1 MKPIVAII
9 AQGSMGSGVGRRLA
23 EHGIEVRTS
32 LAGRSES
39 SASRARAAGMK
50 PAGDDEIAAC
60 DFLLSIVPPSDALS
74 LAQRFAESLTR
85 ARRKPVYV
93 DCNAVNPETVGA
105 IASVVA
111 GTGCPFVDASI
122 IGGPPKPREHG
133 PRFYASGP
141 DAGRFEALIPYGVE
155 VRVVSAEV
163 GDASALKMSYA
174 GITKGL
180 SALGTAMFLASTRA
194 GVADPLRR
202 ELAESQPG
210 LHAWFG
216 RTLPGMFGKA
226 YRWVGEMEEI
236 AAFVSEDEA
245 AEQIFRGAAGL
256 YKRMAADGETTGAE
270 TGPLKSFLAQW
281 TPSKS

>member
-9 AQGSMGSGVGRRLA
+9 AQGAMGSGVARRLA

-32 LAGRSES
+32 LADRSES
-39 SASRARAAGMK
+39 SASRARDAGMK

-60 DFLLSIVPPSDALS
+60 DFLLSIVPPCDALS
-74 LAQRFAESLTR
+74 LAERFAESLTLV
-85 ARRKPVYV
+85 RRKPVYV
-93 DCNAVNPETVGA
+93 DCNAVNPGTAGA

-111 GTGCPFVDASI
+111 GAGCPFVDAGI
-122 IGGPPKPREHG
+122 IGGPPRPREPG

-141 DAGRFEALIPYGVE
+141 EAGRFEALIPYGVE
-155 VRVVSAEV
+155 VRIVSARV

-194 GVADPLRR
+194 GVAEPLRR
-202 ELAESQPG
+202 ELAESQSG
-210 LHAWFG
+210 LHAWFD

-236 AAFVSEDEA
+236 AAFVSGDTA
-245 AEQIFRGAAGL
+245 AEQIFRGAAEL
-256 YKRMAADGETTGAE
+256 YKRIALDGETTGEE
-270 TGPLKSFLAQW
+270 TGALKTFLAQW
-281 TPSKS
+281 SPAKT

>member
-9 AQGSMGSGVGRRLA
+9 AQGAMGAGVARRLT
-23 EHGIEVRTS
+23 EHEIEVRTS

-50 PAGDDEIAAC
+50 PVGDDEIAAS
-60 DFLLSIVPPSDALS
+60 DFVLSIVPPADALA
-74 LAQRFAESLTR
+74 LAQRFAENLTR

-93 DCNAVNPETVGA
+93 DCNAVNPETA
-105 IASVVA
+105 RTIASVIA
-111 GTGCPFVDASI
+111 STGCPFVDAGI
-122 IGGPPKPREHG
+122 IGAPPRPREPG
-133 PRFYASGP
+133 PKFYASGP
-141 DAGRFEALIPYGVE
+141 EAGRFEALIPYGLD
-155 VRVVSAEV
+155 VRVVSAKV

-194 GVADPLRR
+194 GVAEPLRR
-202 ELAESQPG
+202 ELADSQPG
-210 LHAWFG
+210 LHAWFN

-226 YRWVGEMEEI
+226 YRWIGEMEEI

-245 AEQIFRGAAGL
+245 AEQIFRGAAEL
-256 YKRMAADGETTGAE
+256 YERMAEDGATTGVE
-270 TGPLKSFLAQW
+270 TGALKSFLAQW
-281 TPSKS
+281 NSGKA

>member
-9 AQGSMGSGVGRRLA
+9 AQGAMGSGVARRLA
-23 EHGIEVRTS
+23 EHGVEVRTS

-39 SASRARAAGMK
+39 SASRAHAAGMK
-50 PAGDDEIAAC
+50 PVGDDEIAAC
-60 DFLLSIVPPSDALS
+60 DFLLSIVPPSDALA
-74 LAQRFAESLTR
+74 LAQRFADCLTR

-93 DCNAVNPETVGA
+93 ECNAVNPETAGA

-111 GTGCPFVDASI
+111 GTGCPFVDAGI
-122 IGGPPKPREHG
+122 IGGPPKPREPG
-133 PRFYASGP
+133 PKFYASGP
-141 DAGRFEALIPYGVE
+141 DARRFEALIPCGLD
-155 VRVVSAEV
+155 VRIVSAKV

-194 GVADPLRR
+194 GVAEPLRH
-202 ELAESQPG
+202 ELADSQPG
-210 LHAWFG
+210 LHAWFN

-236 AAFVSEDEA
+236 AEFVSEDKA
-245 AEQIFRGAAGL
+245 AEQIFRGAAEL
-256 YKRMAADGETTGAE
+256 YERMAADGETTGAE
-270 TGPLKSFLAQW
+270 TGALKSFLAQLSPAK
-281 TPSKS
+281 T